1 MPSGLTPEMLL
12 PKFNQM
18 SPEAAS
24 LGRYG
29 AFQVSE
35 YSGAANISIPLYTVK
50 SGDVSFPINL
60 YYDATGIK
68 VEQDATMV
76 GLGWNLS
83 YGGMISHI
91 VCGEDDFRE
100 YPESS
105 FRQDWW
111 KEQKEKLKNKYQE
124 LPFWFEPRETVNGFV
139 WDWDEIVLGHIN
151 LEREGRFVSDLRTTL
166 FAGMAKGNDVP
177 DVFQASFC
185 GHTLSFTID
194 KRAGPISNGQ
204 YPIVV
209 LNNNS
214 RKYGISYKTD
224 GISGERTGYPSSFVI
239 TDDKGI
245 NYCFEGKREMVLQ
258 GFGVDSYYLTKIYGP
273 DGEKGKSK
281 VEFYYDT
288 QEVNLVAAYATRI
301 KDHKPTAQRVY
312 DKFND
317 IIPNTCHS
325 LVSDYML
332 SLTNTSSVEIACGR
346 NGHFFKVYPKKITTN
361 SETIEFKT
369 SEKGTRSDL
378 PYASYISGITITPNT
393 GGTPRNIRFAYDYF
407 NETPA
412 AKEVGS
418 YSHQRLKLTNVRIDD
433 QNYKFEYDDSIKLPS
448 FASYSKDYW
457 GYYNGANP
465 NADRFVGCSPAYT
478 TSNGVVSYVEHLDGS
493 NRLASEKLC
502 KVGMLKKITYPT
514 GGYTLYE
521 FEANRFNDKYYY
533 PDASFKMPTA
543 QLGSL
548 SFHGTMSQTKK
559 FKFSN
564 QVVFRIK
571 ASIGSLGAND
581 NVKIILRDSSE
592 KKIDSLN
599 IKGARTNFS
608 EKKAITLAPNVEY
621 TVEMQ
626 SKVEPKNHSS
636 SSGTLYF
643 SSENL
648 IVTLTSK
655 GENGGYSI
663 GGGVRIKTI
672 KNYDSDG
679 TYLNGVKYE
688 YSGGKLLSPT
698 VQLEKHYI
706 DCYNVRDRITFSFK
720 YVNTEPS
727 YLYICSLGIPAVVG
741 YDKVVKKEVDE
752 SGKKIYRKT
761 VLDFYNYGYITDD
774 PATEAINSRMQ
785 NSFFF
790 NSYYDHNVDHAKGH
804 LNGMVKRDSVFNG
817 SVLSSTTKYEY
828 KYTKLDT
835 IYYQKCLPTH
845 LPNIDNVEN
854 TSLAYDLAF
863 YRKVITWNY
872 LTSKTETQYDNNGKQ
887 ATICNTTS
895 YDYNSSNYQLSQ
907 QTVSNGTESV
917 RTNYWYPSDKKVTG
931 YSRLLNKHILSEVTS
946 VEAYRNGTFTGGSKN
961 KYIEITS
968 KATNQKFPVVSACYS
983 ILPNASRSS
992 VAEMT
997 VTQYDDYGNIREY
1010 EKKNG
1015 TPVTLIWSYNHQL
1028 PVMEIVGK
1036 RYDDVKKTFGSIITS
1051 LENAETIEKHYY
1063 YEGGA
1068 LHSNSSDMDAIFFSI
1083 TSAYNGGF
1091 SKGAAEAYVTTYEYS
1106 PWRTLSRII
1115 KPNGLSIVY
1124 VYDEYGRLK
1133 ETREDNSV
1141 IQKYSY
1147 NYSNK

>member
-1 MPSGLTPEMLL
+1 MKITIDSIKKTILLTGGLFLSALSVNADNRPSGLTPEMLL
-12 PKFNQM
+12 PQFNKM

-50 SGDVSFPINL
+50 SGEVSFPINL

-100 YPESS
+100 YPGFS

-111 KEQKEKLKNKYQE
+111 KEQKENLKYKYQE
-124 LPFWFEPRETVNGFV
+124 LPFWLEPRATVNGFV
-139 WDWDEIVLGHIN
+139 LGWDEITFGYID
-151 LEREGRFVSDLRTTL
+151 LEREGRIVSDLRTTL
-166 FAGMAKGNDVP
+166 FAGMSKGNDVP
-177 DVFQASFC
+177 DVFQANFC
-185 GHTLSFTID
+185 GHNISFAID
-194 KRAGPISNGQ
+194 KRTGGSNGQ

-214 RKYGISYKTD
+214 RKYKISYKTG

-245 NYCFEGKREMVLQ
+245 NYCFEAIREFVPQ

-288 QEVNLVAAYATRI
+288 QEVNLVDAYTTRI
-301 KDHKPTAQRVY
+301 KNHKPTAQRVY

-317 IIPNTCHS
+317 IIPNSTCNS
-325 LVSDYML
+325 LVSNYML

-346 NGHFFKVYPKKITTN
+346 NGRFFKVYPKKITTN
-361 SETIEFKT
+361 SETIEFET
-369 SEKGTRSDL
+369 SKKGTRSDL
-378 PYASYISGITITPNT
+378 PYASYISCITITPNT
-393 GGTPRNIRFAYDYF
+393 GGTPRNILFAYDYF

-418 YSHQRLKLTNVRIDD
+418 YSHKRLKLTNVTIDD
-433 QNYKFEYDDSIKLPS
+433 QNYEFEYDESIKLPS

-465 NADRFVGCSPAYT
+465 NDTKFVGCSPAYT
-478 TSNGVVSYVEHLDGS
+478 ISNGVVSSVEHLDGS

-533 PDASFKMPTA
+533 PDASYKNP
-543 QLGSL
+543 
-548 SFHGTMSQTKK
+548 
-559 FKFSN
+559 
-564 QVVFRIK
+564 
-571 ASIGSLGAND
+571 
-581 NVKIILRDSSE
+581 
-592 KKIDSLN
+592 
-599 IKGARTNFS
+599 
-608 EKKAITLAPNVEY
+608 IT
-621 TVEMQ
+621 
-626 SKVEPKNHSS
+626 PKN
-636 SSGTLYF
+636 
-643 SSENL
+643 
-648 IVTLTSK
+648 
-655 GENGGYSI
+655 ENGGYSI
-663 GGGVRIKTI
+663 GGGVRVKTI

-706 DCYNVRDRITFSFK
+706 DCYNVRDRIIFSFN

-752 SGKKIYRKT
+752 SGKNIYRKT
-761 VLDFYNYGYITDD
+761 VLDFYNYGYVTDD

-785 NSFFF
+785 NTFFF
-790 NSYYDHNVDHAKGH
+790 NSYYDNNVDHAKGH

-854 TSLAYDLAF
+854 ASLAYDLAF

-872 LTSKTETQYDNNGKQ
+872 LTSKTETLYDSNGKQ
-887 ATICNTTS
+887 TTSNTTS
-895 YDYNSSNYQLSQ
+895 FQYNKSNYQLSDQ
-907 QTVSNGTESV
+907 SVTDGTNTS
-917 RTNYWYPSDKKVTG
+917 RTHYYYPSDKKVTG
-931 YSRLLNKHILSEVTS
+931 DQYLNDAHKISELT
-946 VEAYRNGTFTGGSKN
+946 AIDTYRNGNYAGGSMFNYCKWKN
-961 KYIEITS
+961 
-968 KATNQKFPVVSACYS
+968 TNLPVVNECYS
-983 ILPNASRSS
+983 ITPSKAKIL
-992 VAEMT
+992 EMKVDST
-997 VTQYDDYGNIREY
+997 NGYDNYGNIRQY
-1010 EKKNG
+1010 TKKDG
-1015 TPVTLIWSYNHQL
+1015 TDVTIIWSYNHQL
-1028 PVMEIVGK
+1028 PIMEIVGSTYTEVCNK
-1036 RYDDVKKTFGSIITS
+1036 AKNVKNISS
-1051 LENAETIEKHYY
+1051 LENASFVSETTMSSIHATLRKDLPN
-1063 YEGGA
+1063 A
-1068 LHSNSSDMDAIFFSI
+1068 LV
-1083 TSAYNGGF
+1083 TAY
-1091 SKGAAEAYVTTYEYS
+1091 TYS
-1106 PWRTLSRII
+1106 PWHSVSQII
-1115 KPNGLSIVY
+1115 KPNGEKTVY
-1124 VYDEYGRLK
+1124 SYDGYGRLQ
-1133 ETREDNSV
+1133 TVLDANLSNFRPL
-1141 IQKYSY
+1141 QMY
-1147 NYSNK
+1147 NYNYKK

>member
-1 MPSGLTPEMLL
+1 MSALSVNADNRPSGLTPEMLL
-12 PKFNQM
+12 PQFNKM

-100 YPESS
+100 YPGFS

-111 KEQKEKLKNKYQE
+111 KEQKENLKYKYQE
-124 LPFWFEPRETVNGFV
+124 LPFWLEPRATVNGFV
-139 WDWDEIVLGHIN
+139 LGWDEITFGYID
-151 LEREGRFVSDLRTTL
+151 LEREGRIVSDLRTTL
-166 FAGMAKGNDVP
+166 FAGMSKGNDVP
-177 DVFQASFC
+177 DVFQANFC
-185 GHTLSFTID
+185 GHNISFAID
-194 KRAGPISNGQ
+194 KRTGGSNGQ
-204 YPIVV
+204 YPIIV

-214 RKYGISYKTD
+214 RKYNISYKTD

-245 NYCFEGKREMVLQ
+245 NYCFEAKRENVLQ

-288 QEVNLVAAYATRI
+288 QEVNLVDAYTTRI
-301 KDHKPTAQRVY
+301 KNHKPTAQRVY

-317 IIPNTCHS
+317 IIPNTCNS
-325 LVSDYML
+325 LVSNYML

-418 YSHQRLKLTNVRIDD
+418 YSHKRLKLTNVTIDD
-433 QNYKFEYDDSIKLPS
+433 QNYEFEYDESIKLPS

-465 NADRFVGCSPAYT
+465 NDTKFVGCSPAYT
-478 TSNGVVSYVEHLDGS
+478 ISNGVVSSVEHLDGS

-514 GGYTLYE
+514 GGYALYE

-533 PDASFKMPTA
+533 PDASYKNP
-543 QLGSL
+543 
-548 SFHGTMSQTKK
+548 
-559 FKFSN
+559 
-564 QVVFRIK
+564 
-571 ASIGSLGAND
+571 
-581 NVKIILRDSSE
+581 
-592 KKIDSLN
+592 
-599 IKGARTNFS
+599 
-608 EKKAITLAPNVEY
+608 IT
-621 TVEMQ
+621 
-626 SKVEPKNHSS
+626 PKN
-636 SSGTLYF
+636 
-643 SSENL
+643 
-648 IVTLTSK
+648 
-655 GENGGYSI
+655 ENGGYSI
-663 GGGVRIKTI
+663 GGGVRVKTI

-706 DCYNVRDRITFSFK
+706 DCYNVRDRIIFSFN

-785 NSFFF
+785 NTFFF
-790 NSYYDHNVDHAKGH
+790 NSYYDNNVDHAKGH

-854 TSLAYDLAF
+854 ASLAYDLAF

-872 LTSKTETQYDNNGKQ
+872 LTSKTETQYDNNGKPL
-887 ATICNTTS
+887 TSNTTS
-895 YDYNSSNYQLSQ
+895 FQYNPTNYQLSDLSV
-907 QTVSNGTESV
+907 TDGTNTS
-917 RTNYWYPSDKKVTG
+917 RTHYYYPSDKKVTG
-931 YSRLLNKHILSEVTS
+931 YQYLNDAHKISELT
-946 VEAYRNGTFTGGSKN
+946 AIDTYRNENYAGGSMFNYCKWKN
-961 KYIEITS
+961 
-968 KATNQKFPVVSACYS
+968 TNLPVVNECYS
-983 ILPNASRSS
+983 ITPSKAKILDMKVDPTNG
-992 VAEMT
+992 
-997 VTQYDDYGNIREY
+997 YDNYGNIRQY
-1010 EKKNG
+1010 TKKDG
-1015 TPVTLIWSYNHQL
+1015 TDVTIIWSYNHQL
-1028 PVMEIVGK
+1028 PIMEIVGSTYTEVCNK
-1036 RYDDVKKTFGSIITS
+1036 AKNVKNISS
-1051 LENAETIEKHYY
+1051 LENASFVSETTMSSIHATLRKDLPN
-1063 YEGGA
+1063 A
-1068 LHSNSSDMDAIFFSI
+1068 LV
-1083 TSAYNGGF
+1083 TAY
-1091 SKGAAEAYVTTYEYS
+1091 TYS
-1106 PWRTLSRII
+1106 PWHSVSQII
-1115 KPNGLSIVY
+1115 KPNGEKTVY
-1124 VYDEYGRLK
+1124 SYDGYGRLQ
-1133 ETREDNSV
+1133 TVLDANLSNFRPL
-1141 IQKYSY
+1141 QMY
-1147 NYSNK
+1147 NYNYKK

>member
-1 MPSGLTPEMLL
+1 MNIIINSIKKTVLLTGGLFLSALSVNADNRPSGLTPEMLL
-12 PKFNQM
+12 PQFNKM

-100 YPESS
+100 YPGFS

-111 KEQKEKLKNKYQE
+111 KEQKENLKYKYQE
-124 LPFWFEPRETVNGFV
+124 LPFWLEPRATVNGFV
-139 WDWDEIVLGHIN
+139 LGWDEITFGYID
-151 LEREGRFVSDLRTTL
+151 LEREGRIVSDLRTTL
-166 FAGMAKGNDVP
+166 FAGMSKGNDVP
-177 DVFQASFC
+177 DVFQANFC
-185 GHTLSFTID
+185 GHNISFAID
-194 KRAGPISNGQ
+194 KRTGGSNGQ
-204 YPIVV
+204 YPIIV

-214 RKYGISYKTD
+214 RKYNISYKTD

-245 NYCFEGKREMVLQ
+245 NYCFEAKRENVLQ

-288 QEVNLVAAYATRI
+288 QEVNLVDAYTTRI
-301 KDHKPTAQRVY
+301 KNHKPKAQRVY

-317 IIPNTCHS
+317 IIPNSTCNS
-325 LVSDYML
+325 LVSNYML

-346 NGHFFKVYPKKITTN
+346 NGRFFKVYPKKITTN

-418 YSHQRLKLTNVRIDD
+418 YSHKRLKLTNVTIDD
-433 QNYKFEYDDSIKLPS
+433 QNYEFEYDESIKLPS

-465 NADRFVGCSPAYT
+465 NDTKFVGCSPAYT
-478 TSNGVVSYVEHLDGS
+478 ISNGVVSSVEHLDGS

-514 GGYTLYE
+514 GGYALYE
-521 FEANRFNDKYYY
+521 FETNRFNDKYYY
-533 PDASFKMPTA
+533 PDASY
-543 QLGSL
+543 
-548 SFHGTMSQTKK
+548 KK
-559 FKFSN
+559 P
-564 QVVFRIK
+564 
-571 ASIGSLGAND
+571 
-581 NVKIILRDSSE
+581 
-592 KKIDSLN
+592 
-599 IKGARTNFS
+599 
-608 EKKAITLAPNVEY
+608 IT
-621 TVEMQ
+621 
-626 SKVEPKNHSS
+626 PKN
-636 SSGTLYF
+636 
-643 SSENL
+643 
-648 IVTLTSK
+648 
-655 GENGGYSI
+655 ENGGYSI
-663 GGGVRIKTI
+663 GGGVRVKTI

-706 DCYNVRDRITFSFK
+706 DCYNVRDRIIFSFN

-785 NSFFF
+785 NTFFF
-790 NSYYDHNVDHAKGH
+790 NSYYDNNVDHAKGH
-804 LNGMVKRDSVFNG
+804 LNGMVKRDSVFND

-872 LTSKTETQYDNNGKQ
+872 LTSKTETLYDSNGKQ
-887 ATICNTTS
+887 TTSNTTS
-895 YDYNSSNYQLSQ
+895 FQYNKSNYQLSDQ
-907 QTVSNGTESV
+907 SMTDGTNTS
-917 RTNYWYPSDKKVTG
+917 RTRYYYPSDKKVKG
-931 YSRLLNKHILSEVTS
+931 YQCLNDAHKISELT
-946 VEAYRNGTFTGGSKN
+946 AIDTYRNGNYTGGSKFN
-961 KYIEITS
+961 YCKWKNS
-968 KATNQKFPVVSACYS
+968 NLPVVNECYS
-983 ILPNASRSS
+983 ITPSKVEILELKVDPTNG
-992 VAEMT
+992 
-997 VTQYDDYGNIREY
+997 YDNYGNIRQY
-1010 EKKNG
+1010 TKKDG
-1015 TPVTLIWSYNHQL
+1015 TPVTIIWSYNHQL
-1028 PVMEIVGK
+1028 PIMEIVGSTYTEVCNK
-1036 RYDDVKKTFGSIITS
+1036 AKNVKNISS
-1051 LENAETIEKHYY
+1051 LENASFVSETTMSSIHATLRKDLPN
-1063 YEGGA
+1063 A
-1068 LHSNSSDMDAIFFSI
+1068 LV
-1083 TSAYNGGF
+1083 TAY
-1091 SKGAAEAYVTTYEYS
+1091 TYS
-1106 PWRTLSRII
+1106 PWHSVSQII
-1115 KPNGLSIVY
+1115 KPNGEKTVY
-1124 VYDEYGRLK
+1124 SYDGYGRLQ
-1133 ETREDNSV
+1133 TVLDANLSNFRPL
-1141 IQKYSY
+1141 QMY
-1147 NYSNK
+1147 NYNYKK

>member
-1 MPSGLTPEMLL
+1 MKITIDSIKKTVLLTGGLFLSALSVNADNRPSGLTPEMLL
-12 PKFNQM
+12 PQFNKM

-24 LGRYG
+24 LGKYG

-50 SGDVSFPINL
+50 SGDVSFPITL

-100 YPESS
+100 YPGFS

-111 KEQKEKLKNKYQE
+111 KEQKENLKYKYQE
-124 LPFWFEPRETVNGFV
+124 LPFWLEPRATVNGFV
-139 WDWDEIVLGHIN
+139 LGWDEITFGYID
-151 LEREGRFVSDLRTTL
+151 LEREGRIVSDLRTTL
-166 FAGMAKGNDVP
+166 FAGMSKGNDVP
-177 DVFQASFC
+177 DVFQANFC
-185 GHTLSFTID
+185 GHNISFAID
-194 KRAGPISNGQ
+194 KRTGGSNGQ
-204 YPIVV
+204 YPIIV

-214 RKYGISYKTD
+214 RKYNISYKTD

-245 NYCFEGKREMVLQ
+245 NYCFEAKRENVLQ

-288 QEVNLVAAYATRI
+288 QEVNLVDAYTTRI
-301 KDHKPTAQRVY
+301 KNHKPTAQRVY

-317 IIPNTCHS
+317 IIPNSTCNS
-325 LVSDYML
+325 LVSNYML

-418 YSHQRLKLTNVRIDD
+418 YSHKRLKLTNVTIDD
-433 QNYKFEYDDSIKLPS
+433 QNYEFEYDESIKLPS

-465 NADRFVGCSPAYT
+465 NDTKFVGCSPAYT
-478 TSNGVVSYVEHLDGS
+478 ISNGVVSSVEHLDGS

-514 GGYTLYE
+514 GGYALYE

-533 PDASFKMPTA
+533 PDASY
-543 QLGSL
+543 
-548 SFHGTMSQTKK
+548 KK
-559 FKFSN
+559 P
-564 QVVFRIK
+564 
-571 ASIGSLGAND
+571 
-581 NVKIILRDSSE
+581 
-592 KKIDSLN
+592 
-599 IKGARTNFS
+599 
-608 EKKAITLAPNVEY
+608 IT
-621 TVEMQ
+621 
-626 SKVEPKNHSS
+626 PKN
-636 SSGTLYF
+636 
-643 SSENL
+643 
-648 IVTLTSK
+648 
-655 GENGGYSI
+655 ENGGYSI
-663 GGGVRIKTI
+663 GGGVRVKTI

-706 DCYNVRDRITFSFK
+706 DCYNVRDRIIFSFK

-761 VLDFYNYGYITDD
+761 VLDFYNYGYITDN

-785 NSFFF
+785 NTFFF
-790 NSYYDHNVDHAKGH
+790 NSYYDNNVDHAKGH
-804 LNGMVKRDSVFNG
+804 LNGMVKRDSVFND
-817 SVLSSTTKYEY
+817 SVLRSTTKYEY

-854 TSLAYDLAF
+854 ASLAYDLAF

-872 LTSKTETQYDNNGKQ
+872 LTSKTETLYDSNGKQ
-887 ATICNTTS
+887 TTS
-895 YDYNSSNYQLSQ
+895 NITEYAYNENNYQPMRV
-907 QTVSNGTESV
+907 TVYDDKKLNSRCTCL
-917 RTNYWYPSDKKVTG
+917 YYPSDAG
-931 YSRLLNKHILSEVTS
+931 MAGGSDYLLQKHCISEVVRTY
-946 VEAYRNGTFTGGSKN
+946 VYNDIFNTNTFAGGSYYN
-961 KYIEITS
+961 YDLRNNI
-968 KATNQKFPVVSACYS
+968 PVVKECRS
-983 ILPNASRSS
+983 ITPAWRTVL
-992 VAEMT
+992 EME
-997 VTQYDDYGNIREY
+997 VTKHDNYGNIREY
-1010 EKKNG
+1010 KKKDG
-1015 TPVTLIWSYNHQL
+1015 TPVTIIWSYNHQL
-1028 PVMEIVGK
+1028 PIMEIVGST
-1036 RYDDVKKTFGSIITS
+1036 YADACKKATS
-1051 LENAETIEKHYY
+1051 LASLEGKSYVAETTM
-1063 YEGGA
+1063 
-1068 LHSNSSDMDAIFFSI
+1068 SSIHA
-1083 TSAYNGGF
+1083 TLRENLPNTLVTAY
-1091 SKGAAEAYVTTYEYS
+1091 TYS
-1106 PWRTLSRII
+1106 PWHSVSQII
-1115 KPNGLSIVY
+1115 KPNGEKTVY
-1124 VYDEYGRLK
+1124 SYDGYGRLQ
-1133 ETREDNSV
+1133 TVLDANQSNFRPL
-1141 IQKYSY
+1141 QMY
-1147 NYSNK
+1147 NYNYKK